1 MRLQQ
6 TSIPMPKIPR
16 INFIR
21 EGKNLFWV
29 CAMAIY
35 VTTKEWSYH
44 GYSPMPNGR
53 VVWEVVITEVGR

>member
-1 MRLQQ
+1 
-6 TSIPMPKIPR
+6 MPKMPR

-21 EGKNLFWV
+21 EGKKLFWV

-53 VVWEVVITEVGR
+53 VVGEVVITEVVR